1 MRQVSAKD
9 VATKQESL
17 RQTVVQ
23 IVDSQAEMSQAAQEN
38 SGNPL
43 MARWANANVNAK
55 RQVQIE
61 TALAL
66 IDELGDRVDAS
77 TLVPL
82 AGQLQTDGRYEESLS
97 LYFKALGLVESPIVR
112 STILRSI
119 GWSYRI
125 AGSSMVDVSKSR
137 DYLQRAVDLFQ
148 DQVDDASRFYLAD
161 NLMFWAGLEL
171 ANGEAEQ
178 ASSLFEQATD
188 AAEAMSFSN
197 SARQTILLQ
206 IRQAQSN
213 PAASAQAAPDLVGE
227 WQVRFPGSTSKQGS
241 ARITYDPASGI
252 YYISLLVLRDGV
264 VLENRSGTGATPAPD
279 TLLIQWQGTRFSDQF
294 QVPVQASGLMEL
306 TISPGG
312 QTLSGTDSAVGDPQQ
327 AIVLTRGSS

>member
-1 MRQVSAKD
+1 
-9 VATKQESL
+9 
-17 RQTVVQ
+17 
-23 IVDSQAEMSQAAQEN
+23 
-38 SGNPL
+38 L

-125 AGSSMVDVSKSR
+125 VGSSMYDLDESR
-137 DYLQRAVDLFQ
+137 GYLQRAVDLFKDQ
-148 DQVDDASRFYLAD
+148 DDDASRFYLAD
-161 NLMFWAGLEL
+161 NLLFWAELEL
-171 ANGEAEQ
+171 ANGQAEL
-178 ASSLFEQATD
+178 AGSLFDQATD

-197 SARQTILLQ
+197 SARQTILSQ
-206 IRQAQSN
+206 IQQARSN
-213 PAASAQAAPDLVGE
+213 QAALTQTTPVLQGE
-227 WQVRFPGSTSKQGS
+227 WQLRFADNSSKHGS
-241 ARITYDPASGI
+241 ARITYDPASGT
-252 YYISLLVLRDGV
+252 YYIGMLVLRDDV
-264 VLENRSGTGATPAPD
+264 VLENRSGTGATPDLD

-294 QVPVQASGLMEL
+294 QVPVQASGVMEL

-312 QTLSGTDSAVGDPQQ
+312 QELSGTDSAVGDQQ
-327 AIVLTRGSS
+327 QRVALTKVTP